1 MTANKKHIANPS
13 PEKVIARTSEC
24 MRRLLEAG
32 LTYEDLEIPIDDPG
46 AREKIVGF
54 WKDKGLKPPRAWR
67 EQDGVIYFT
76 VTSDGTTGEE
86 WIKRLEDKGFRLND
100 HAKNVLRSPD
110 FKPTKG
116 ITTEIAVL
124 KGELF
129 KKDKDR
135 TTKNIR
141 AEAKKRGLTTPNAEV
156 ACLIREKF
164 TDEDIKAMGFW
175 WIVAM
180 HESIN
185 VSVGYSYLLG
195 VGRYA
200 YGRWLFAHYGDPG
213 YRWYRDGVFAFAVSS
228 TRSA

>member
-1 MTANKKHIANPS
+1 MSKEDKMAKNNRTPDRIQAVWNILGGEEGVDRLIHGELKVVEV
-13 PEKVIARTSEC
+13 EKIW
-24 MRRLLEAG
+24 
-32 LTYEDLEIPIDDPG
+32 
-46 AREKIVGF
+46 REK
-54 WKDKGLKPPRAWR
+54 
-67 EQDGVIYFT
+67 DGVIYFT
-76 VTSDGTTGEE
+76 VISDGTTGEE
-86 WIKRLEDKGFRLND
+86 WIKRLEDKDFHLND

-141 AEAKKRGLTTPNAEV
+141 AEADNRNLTKPNAEV

-164 TDEDIKAMGFW
+164 TDEDIQAMGLW
-175 WIVAM
+175 GIVTM
-180 HESIN
+180 HEPIN
-185 VSVGYSYLLG
+185 DSDGISYLLG
-195 VGRYA
+195 VYRVDV
-200 YGRWLFAHYGDPG
+200 GRWLIAYYDGPG
-213 YRWYRDGVFAFAVSS
+213 FRWYRFGVFAFAVSS